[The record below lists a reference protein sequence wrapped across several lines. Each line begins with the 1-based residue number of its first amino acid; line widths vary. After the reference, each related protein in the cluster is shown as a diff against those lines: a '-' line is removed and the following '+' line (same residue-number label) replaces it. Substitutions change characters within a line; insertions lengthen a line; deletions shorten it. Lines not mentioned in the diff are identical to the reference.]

1 MTLKTK
7 LTLILI
13 PLVVI
18 PVVLLGKL
26 SHDYVVKMAKQSVLT
41 QMDVLLTQ
49 VHQEAQFQIQTAQLN
64 LDLLSESTLIKPYLS
79 IVMKNAETPP
89 PMQIRML
96 NWFQNYQKVYKYN
109 EIKLVLPDGTEKTDF
124 MLMDKTSHTT
134 TAKKE
139 KFPYFSK
146 INHCS
151 STICVLFEIQSDS
164 HTPVFIIVK
173 KIQTTPNS
181 PGSYLVVTMRPTFL
195 TEHIKIGEFG
205 KNGYLLIANG
215 QGEILYQPDEGITR
229 SLANIDDNQWSK
241 LRDSQHYSTPLK
253 TTLADHIVYLQTKSL
268 HNELYLVALLPE
280 KDVLAAGQPLKL
292 LFTIVTLVSSVVT
305 FILLFFLLKY
315 MVIKPIQILAQAS
328 RQIGSDNLEV
338 QLPPRQR
345 DEIGSLYFCFNKMV
359 IRLRTALHQ
368 IERANTE
375 LEEKVRLRTLSLE
388 KLNRELEIEREKAE
402 KANQA
407 KTEFVA
413 NISHE
418 LRTPMNGILGMAELI
433 LNSPLNE
440 KQQQQLNIIHTSGK
454 NLLYIINELLDLN
467 KIEAGKME
475 LEIRCFELLQIV
487 EEVISLLSF
496 RSQEK
501 GLKLEIQA
509 DENLPHYI
517 KGDNNRL
524 RQILI
529 NLVGNAIKFTQ
540 EGGVTVRLQL
550 EKIVD
555 NQAYLLCSVVDT
567 GIGIPEEEIPKLFD
581 KFHQVDAS
589 TSRRYGGTGLGLF
602 ITRQLVELMGGCIGV
617 KAESGSGCTF
627 WFTLIAP
634 IVEAADVTEMNAEPP
649 QETPVFSFFQSQS
662 ITTTS
667 SLSSPQ
673 ENQKSQVET
682 IATQTPSTQSIEKD
696 EYAQTSASATEA
708 TVSNDANTHNDVNTQ
723 VDLQQA
729 KILLVEDDKIN
740 QIVAQMILEEIGCQ
754 VEIANNGQ
762 EALDMTEQ
770 QHYDIIFMDLHM
782 PILDGYNT
790 TKTLRERE
798 QKTNSHVIII
808 AMTADIITSSL
819 EKCTEIGLDDALVKP
834 VSRASVEKMLNKWL
848 TNC

>member
-26 SHDYVVKMAKQSVLT
+26 SHNYVVKMAKQSVLT

-49 VHQEAQFQIQTAQLN
+49 VHQKAQFQLQTAQLN

-109 EIKLVLPDGTEKTDF
+109 EIKLVLPDGTEKSDF

-151 STICVLFEIQSDS
+151 STICVFFEIQSDS

-173 KIQTTPNS
+173 KIQTIANS

-215 QGEILYQPDEGITR
+215 QGEILYQPHEGITH

-241 LRDSQHYSTPLK
+241 LRDSQGYSTPLK

-292 LFTIVTLVSSVVT
+292 LFIIATLASSVVT

-315 MVIKPIQILAQAS
+315 MAIKPIQILAQAS

-345 DEIGSLYFCFNKMV
+345 DEIGLLYFCFNKMV

-440 KQQQQLNIIHTSGK
+440 KQRQQLNIIHTSGK

-467 KIEAGKME
+467 KIEAGKMDLE
-475 LEIRCFELLQIV
+475 LRCFELLQTV

-501 GLKLEIQA
+501 GLNLEIQA

-555 NQAYLLCSVVDT
+555 NQAHLLCSVIDT
-567 GIGIPEEEIPKLFD
+567 GIGIPKEEIPKLFD

-617 KAESGSGCTF
+617 NVESGGGCTF
-627 WFTLIAP
+627 WFTLIVP
-634 IVEAADVTEMNAEPP
+634 IVEAADVTEANAELAP
-649 QETPVFSFFQSQS
+649 QDARVFSFFQSQS
-662 ITTTS
+662 TAMTS
-667 SLSSPQ
+667 SVFSHQ
-673 ENQKSQVET
+673 ESQAET
-682 IATQTPSTQSIEKD
+682 IATQISQSIEGD
-696 EYAQTSASATEA
+696 ESVETNFLAAEA
-708 TVSNDANTHNDVNTQ
+708 TVSNEANTR

-740 QIVAQMILEEIGCQ
+740 QVVAQMILEEIGCQ
-754 VEIANNGQ
+754 VEIANDGQ
-762 EALDMTEQ
+762 EALDMTDQ
-770 QHYDIIFMDLHM
+770 QYYDIIFMDLHM
-782 PILDGYNT
+782 PILDGYKT
-790 TKTLRERE
+790 TKILRERE
-798 QKTNSHVIII
+798 QKTNSRAIII

-834 VSRASVEKMLNKWL
+834 VSRACIEKMLNKWL
-848 TNC
+848 VNC